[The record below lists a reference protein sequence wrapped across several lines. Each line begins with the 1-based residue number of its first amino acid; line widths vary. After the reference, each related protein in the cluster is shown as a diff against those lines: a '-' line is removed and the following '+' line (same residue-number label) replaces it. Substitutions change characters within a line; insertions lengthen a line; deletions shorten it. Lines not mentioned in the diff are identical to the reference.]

1 MRISVFGLGYVGA
14 VSAACF
20 AKSGHTVVGV
30 DPDENKL
37 RPIRDGESPIVEKD
51 LGEYL
56 AESVAAGRL
65 SVTSSAKDAV
75 TATDVSLICVGTP
88 SRPNGSLSTEYIER
102 VCVEIGEA
110 LRDHDGY
117 HCVVIRSTLVPGTF
131 ESLVIPTLE
140 RASGKKVGEGF
151 GVAMNPEF
159 LREGS
164 AIFDFHNP
172 PFTVIGTPFD
182 RDFELVAAIYEGVQA
197 PVFHTRLR
205 EAEMIKY
212 VCNWFH
218 ALKVTFTNE
227 VGMMCKA
234 EGVDARRVMEIFCLD
249 TKLNISTYYM
259 KPGFAFGGSCLPKDV
274 KAAVYRSRQLDI
286 PLPVLEAIMPCNKL
300 QIERLVERI
309 QRYGRKQ
316 IGLLGLSF
324 KPGTD
329 DLRDSP
335 LVTLAEHLIGK
346 GYRLRIF
353 DPNVSYAAL
362 FGSNKA
368 FIEKEIPHIAEILS
382 DDADEVIR
390 EAEVLIFS
398 HNAPEFASLAPKTR
412 AGQLCIDLAGV
423 GRPED
428 YGGSYEGL
436 YW

>member
-20 AKSGHTVVGV
+20 AKSGHTVIGV
-30 DPDENKL
+30 DPDERKL
-37 RPIRDGESPIVEKD
+37 GPIRKGESPIVEKD
-51 LGEYL
+51 LGAYL
-56 AESVAAGRL
+56 GESVSSGRL
-65 SVTSSAKDAV
+65 SVTSSAAQAV
-75 TATDVSLICVGTP
+75 SASDVSLICVGTP
-88 SRPNGSLSTEYIER
+88 SRSNGSLSTEYIER
-102 VCVEIGEA
+102 VCTEIGEA
-110 LRDHDGY
+110 LRDHPDY
-117 HCVVIRSTLVPGTF
+117 HCVVVRSTLVPGTF

-140 RASGKKVGEGF
+140 RSSGKKAGESF

-164 AIFDFHNP
+164 AVFDFHNP
-172 PFTVIGTPFD
+172 PFTVIGTPYQ
-182 RDFELVAAIYEGVQA
+182 RDFEMVSAIYEGVQA

-234 EGVDARRVMEIFCLD
+234 EGVDARRVMEIFCQD

-309 QRYGRKQ
+309 QRHGKKN

-362 FGSNKA
+362 FGV
-368 FIEKEIPHIAEILS
+368 H
-382 DDADEVIR
+382 R
-390 EAEVLIFS
+390 EGDPTHRGDSA
-398 HNAPEFASLAPKTR
+398 
-412 AGQLCIDLAGV
+412 
-423 GRPED
+423 
-428 YGGSYEGL
+428 
-436 YW
+436 

>member
-20 AKSGHTVVGV
+20 ARSGHTVVGV

-37 RPIRDGESPIVEKD
+37 RPIRDGQSPIVEKD

-102 VCVEIGEA
+102 VCSEIGEV
-110 LRDHDGY
+110 LRDHDDY
-117 HCVVIRSTLVPGTF
+117 HRVVVRSTLVPGTF

-140 RASGKKVGEGF
+140 RTSGKKAGEGF

-172 PFTVIGTPFD
+172 PFTVIGTPFE
-182 RDFELVAAIYEGVQA
+182 RDYEMVAAIYEGVQA

-309 QRYGRKQ
+309 QRYGKKQ

-329 DLRDSP
+329 DLRESP

-368 FIEKEIPHIAEILS
+368 FIEREIPHIAEILRG
-382 DDADEVIR
+382 DADEVIR

-398 HNAPEFASLAPKTR
+398 HNSPEFASLAPKTR
-412 AGQLCIDLAGV
+412 PGQLCIDLAGV

-428 YGGSYEGL
+428 YGGTYEGL